1 VPAIEVQVRRA
12 EGLHARPAVLL
23 VRTATELDAK
33 IRIARADDAAAAPA
47 DARSIIAVL
56 ALGIRAGDR
65 VRIEAEG
72 PDALAALDAL
82 ATFLEDEAPL
92 IAPATGAS

>member
-1 VPAIEVQVRRA
+1 MPAIEVQVRRV

-23 VRTATELDAK
+23 VRTATEFDAE
-33 IRIARADDAAAAPA
+33 IRLARVDDASAAPA

-65 VRIEAEG
+65 MRIEAEG
-72 PDALAALDAL
+72 LDAVAALDAL

-92 IAPATGAS
+92 IDPATGAS

>member
-1 VPAIEVQVRRA
+1 MPVIEVEVRCA

-23 VRTATELDAK
+23 VRTAMELDAE
-33 IRIARADDAAAAPA
+33 IRIARADDTSAESA

-56 ALGIRAGDR
+56 ALGIRAGER

-72 PDALAALDAL
+72 PDAVAALDAL

-92 IAPATGAS
+92 IAPATGTS